1 MNQMTP
7 LSQSDMLDRR
17 SAEVIASLAT
27 LYFRYNDPARALVL
41 GIAAMK
47 SGAAGPRTALLVASC
62 FLKTG
67 DAEQA
72 AAALEPLEGMDLPQS
87 ERAAFTYLK
96 AKVAF
101 RLSDPERARA
111 LLAEAAQ
118 EAAA

>member
-1 MNQMTP
+1 MTP
-7 LSQSDMLDRR
+7 LSQSDKPDRR
-17 SAEVIASLAT
+17 SAEVIAGLAT

-72 AAALEPLEGMDLPQS
+72 AAALEPLEDVDLTQQ
-87 ERAAFTYLK
+87 EAAAYKYLK

-101 RLSDPERARA
+101 RLSDPDTARA

-118 EAAA
+118 IADTAQ